1 MSTRLSMAGVFR
13 ERDGV
18 PSTVL
23 EKLEDACAVQAKL
36 APMRRSDVLRA
47 SPPMFENRLLDT
59 LSRVHPAV
67 PVIIF
72 VPAIVVLA
80 VLGFGRLAALPGL
93 AWLAGGYAFWTLCEY
108 WIHRVIFHFEPEE
121 GLGARFHWIV
131 HGVHHDH
138 PNDPLRLVMPP
149 SVSVPLS
156 ALFLVGF
163 WLVLGMPAAFVFG
176 SGFLAGYLIYDMT
189 HYYLHHG
196 RPRTRFGRWLR
207 ELHMRHHFQD
217 DERGFGISAPYWDR
231 VFGTPIKRR
240 RARATEREAAAP
252 R

>member
-1 MSTRLSMAGVFR
+1 
-13 ERDGV
+13 
-18 PSTVL
+18 
-23 EKLEDACAVQAKL
+23 
-36 APMRRSDVLRA
+36 MRRSEVLRA
-47 SPPMFENRLLDT
+47 SPPMFKTRWLDA

-67 PVIIF
+67 PVVIF
-72 VPAIVVLA
+72 LPAITVLA
-80 VLGFGRLAALPGL
+80 VLAFARLEVLPAL
-93 AWLAGGYAFWTLCEY
+93 AWLAGGYAFWTLSEY

-121 GLGARFHWIV
+121 GFGARLHWII

-156 ALFLVGF
+156 SLFLLAF
-163 WLVLGMPAAFVFG
+163 WAVLGPPAAFAFG
-176 SGFLAGYLIYDMT
+176 AGFLAGYLLYDMT

-217 DERGFGISAPYWDR
+217 HERGYGISAPYWDR
-231 VFGTPIKRR
+231 VFGTSVKRR
-240 RARATEREAAAP
+240 GGQEKGRGTTAAG
-252 R
+252 